1 MTATTQIMTEAD
13 TCRELVTPKLVEA
26 GWGNAPHVIGEQRTF
41 TNGRII
47 VTGGRVRRGK
57 QKRAD
62 YLLYYRR
69 DYPLAV
75 VEAKELGLPAE
86 TGVQQAKEYAEILGL
101 KFAYA
106 TNGHRIIEIDYT
118 TGTEREVE
126 RFATPAELW
135 QRLTAATAL
144 PDPVTPHLLEPFN
157 LVSGKVPRYYQQIAI
172 NCVIEAI
179 LLGQKRVLARIG
191 GIKGLFA

>member
-1 MTATTQIMTEAD
+1 MHIPNTIHA
-13 TCRELVTPKLVEA
+13 LVANFAANLPPAAK
-26 GWGNAPHVIGEQRTF
+26 
-41 TNGRII
+41 
-47 VTGGRVRRGK
+47 
-57 QKRAD
+57 
-62 YLLYYRR
+62 R
-69 DYPLAV
+69 DYFRLHRYRFEALLAAV
-75 VEAKELGLPAE
+75 PPGSGKRVLEIGVNPGLCTELL
-86 TGVQQAKEYAEILGL
+86 VQAGYTVSGTDLFPE
-101 KFAYA
+101 
-106 TNGHRIIEIDYT
+106 HR
-118 TGTEREVE
+118 
-126 RFATPAELW
+126 AELW

>member
-13 TCRELVTPKLVEA
+13 TCRELVTPKLTTA

-69 DYPLAV
+69 DFPLAV

-86 TGVQQAKEYAEILGL
+86 SGAQQAKEYAEILGL

-106 TNGHRIIEIDYT
+106 TNGHRIIEIDYIK
-118 TGTEREVE
+118 GTEREVE
-126 RFATPAELW
+126 RFG
-135 QRLTAATAL
+135 
-144 PDPVTPHLLEPFN
+144 V
-157 LVSGKVPRYYQQIAI
+157 
-172 NCVIEAI
+172 
-179 LLGQKRVLARIG
+179 
-191 GIKGLFA
+191 

>member
-13 TCRELVTPKLVEA
+13 TCRELVTPKLTNA
-26 GWGNAPHVIGEQRTF
+26 GWGNAPRVIGEQRTF
-41 TNGRII
+41 TNGRIM

-86 TGVQQAKEYAEILGL
+86 SGVQQAKEYAEILGL

-106 TNGHRIIEIDYT
+106 TNGHRTIEIDYT
-118 TGTEREVE
+118 TASPYIPYRKCRFQRCIATGHSPSGGMEVDFGGG
-126 RFATPAELW
+126 R
-135 QRLTAATAL
+135 QDSL
-144 PDPVTPHLLEPFN
+144 PEPVDGEHQHAVEVDVLEP
-157 LVSGKVPRYYQQIAI
+157 
-172 NCVIEAI
+172 
-179 LLGQKRVLARIG
+179 G
-191 GIKGLFA
+191 G

>member
-13 TCRELVTPKLVEA
+13 TCRELVTPKLTHA

-69 DYPLAV
+69 DYLSDNWGDDPLA
-75 VEAKELGLPAE
+75 AK
-86 TGVQQAKEYAEILGL
+86 
-101 KFAYA
+101 
-106 TNGHRIIEIDYT
+106 
-118 TGTEREVE
+118 
-126 RFATPAELW
+126 
-135 QRLTAATAL
+135 TAISSYSRCQ
-144 PDPVTPHLLEPFN
+144 PE
-157 LVSGKVPRYYQQIAI
+157 
-172 NCVIEAI
+172 
-179 LLGQKRVLARIG
+179 
-191 GIKGLFA
+191 

>member
-1 MTATTQIMTEAD
+1 MGVGMLNGVMAVRVSQCDSQTG
-13 TCRELVTPKLVEA
+13 CRRMEQRA
-26 GWGNAPHVIGEQRTF
+26 AHVIGEQRTF

-47 VTGGRVRRGK
+47 ATGGRVRRGK
-57 QKRAD
+57 QQRAD

-106 TNGHRIIEIDYT
+106 TNGHRIIEILGAHDSASASAFQVQYHRT
-118 TGTEREVE
+118 TQGSLRKCSSRNVGHLAKPLQAGRFLNLRRED
-126 RFATPAELW
+126 F
-135 QRLTAATAL
+135 
-144 PDPVTPHLLEPFN
+144 HLLAP
-157 LVSGKVPRYYQQIAI
+157 LQQA
-172 NCVIEAI
+172 
-179 LLGQKRVLARIG
+179 LK
-191 GIKGLFA
+191 